1 MAKRKG
7 RREDDRSPQGF
18 DTNQLMSMLGNVDL
32 NQLSSLLGSL
42 NTNGFNINNM
52 NLDGIKNQN
61 NQVVEGR
68 TSDKDNTVQLLNSLK
83 SFVPP
88 NKVKMVDKIIDMY
101 LSGEFDE

>member
-7 RREDDRSPQGF
+7 RREDDRNPQGF
-18 DTNQLMSMLGNVDL
+18 DPSQLMSMLGNVDL

-52 NLDGIKNQN
+52 NLDGVKNQN

-68 TSDKDNTVQLLNSLK
+68 TSNKDNTVQLLNSLK